1 MFKWMFNSSNV
12 MFFLIFFV
20 LLSTIFDTCAA
31 DATVLHHSHFVIH
44 LDILF
49 VPNEHLLLSKKKS
62 YLFYDLV
69 ASQLMTSSC
78 IVDVDDAIS
87 YYVLCN
93 MYNER
98 KVNQEIGRGKSSP
111 TLAFT

>member
-1 MFKWMFNSSNV
+1 
-12 MFFLIFFV
+12 
-20 LLSTIFDTCAA
+20 
-31 DATVLHHSHFVIH
+31 
-44 LDILF
+44 
-49 VPNEHLLLSKKKS
+49 
-62 YLFYDLV
+62 
-69 ASQLMTSSC
+69 MTSSC